1 MKNQKS
7 TRRGKAPKMEVL
19 ALAAKDSR
27 SYMTINKREPHTYI
41 SKFIMIGGVPHKFSN
56 GVMVPLTKK
65 A

>member
-7 TRRGKAPKMEVL
+7 IRRGKALKMEVL
-19 ALAAKDSR
+19 ALAAKDTR
-27 SYMTINKREPHTYI
+27 SYTTINKREPHTHI
-41 SKFIMIGGVPHKFSN
+41 SKFIMIGGVPHKISN

>member
-7 TRRGKAPKMEVL
+7 TRRGKASKMEVL
-19 ALAAKDSR
+19 ALAAKDTR
-27 SYMTINKREPHTYI
+27 SYMSINKRQPHTHI
-41 SKFIMIGGVPHKFSN
+41 PKFVMIGGIPHKMSN